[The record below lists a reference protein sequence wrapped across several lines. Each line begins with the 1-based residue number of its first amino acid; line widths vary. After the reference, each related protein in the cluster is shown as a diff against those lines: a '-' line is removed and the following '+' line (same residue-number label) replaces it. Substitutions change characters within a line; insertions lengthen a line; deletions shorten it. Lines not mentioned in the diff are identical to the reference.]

1 MGIAEQDREHIFERF
16 FQAESR
22 RPGAGMGLGLHISQQ
37 IVELHFGSI
46 AATFPEDGGTCF
58 TVTLPLAAPQ
68 PELELV
74 PS

>member
-1 MGIAEQDREHIFERF
+1 MGH
-16 FQAESR
+16 
-22 RPGAGMGLGLHISQQ
+22 GLHNRPQ